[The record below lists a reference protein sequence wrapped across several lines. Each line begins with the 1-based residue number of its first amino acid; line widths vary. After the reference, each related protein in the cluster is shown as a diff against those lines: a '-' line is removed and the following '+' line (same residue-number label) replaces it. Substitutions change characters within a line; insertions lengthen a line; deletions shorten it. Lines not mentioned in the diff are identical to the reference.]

1 MAMHGASTNK
11 QNGPN
16 EMLIIIIK
24 IYMKII
30 IHSYIYENKAAGNN
44 FQLDKYYL
52 ENVVKMELKT

>member
-1 MAMHGASTNK
+1 MTKQKKKNKRNEKKIAMAMHGASTNK

-44 FQLDKYYL
+44 F
-52 ENVVKMELKT
+52 